1 VPWRDAAAI
10 ASEVITLVSDDSQR
24 EAMCA
29 RAAAYGAG
37 MTWPAVARQYVG
49 SFERARCEGLRR
61 RSSFHAQTLAGR
73 PVGLPEIDL
82 RHVRAMTDDT
92 GMLQH
97 AAFNIPRYEDGY
109 CIDDNA
115 RALLLMTLLEDAGAD
130 DPAAVRGLASRYLA
144 FVRHAFDRPS
154 SRFRNFLSYGRTWLE
169 PCGSEDSHGRT
180 LWALGA
186 VVGRAGDPGRHSLAG
201 DLFHA
206 ALPVVTTFKS
216 PRAWAYA
223 LLGIEEYLRAFRG
236 DSTIEGRRA
245 AIADRLLGLFAS
257 TSRPE
262 WPWFE
267 DSVTYCNAR
276 LSQALMVSGSR
287 MKRKD
292 MLDAGLR
299 SLEWLVSVQVST
311 DGNFAAIGSNGFYER
326 GAVPAAFDQQPVEAC
341 ATASA
346 CLEAYRI
353 TGDRRWAEHG
363 ARAFGW
369 FMGQNHLHQWL
380 YDTSTGGC
388 RDGLH
393 ADRMNQNQGAESTL
407 SFLLALH
414 EMRATDAVET
424 QEAPAL
430 ALQTA

>member
-1 VPWRDAAAI
+1 MR
-10 ASEVITLVSDDSQR
+10 
-24 EAMCA
+24 A
-29 RAAAYGAG
+29 RATAHGAG
-37 MTWPAVARQYVG
+37 MTWPAVAKQYVK
-49 SFERARCEGLRR
+49 SFQRARREGLRR
-61 RSSFHAQTLAGR
+61 TSSFHAQTLAGR

-82 RHVRAMTDDT
+82 RHVQAMTDDT

-97 AAFNIPRYEDGY
+97 AAFSIPRYEDGY

-115 RALLLMTLLEDAGAD
+115 RALLLMTMLEDAGAD
-130 DPAAVRGLASRYLA
+130 DPVTVRALSARYLA
-144 FVRHAFDRPS
+144 FVRYAFDRPS
-154 SRFRNFLSYGRTWLE
+154 GRFRNFLSYGREWLE

-206 ALPVVTTFKS
+206 AMPQVTAFES

-236 DSTIEGRRA
+236 DSTIQGLRA
-245 AIADRLLGLFAS
+245 TLANRLYELFEN

-276 LSQALMVSGSR
+276 LSQALIVSGSR

-299 SLEWLVSVQVST
+299 SLEWLVSVQVSA
-311 DGNFAAIGSNGFYER
+311 DGHFAAIGSNGFYER
-326 GAVPAAFDQQPVEAC
+326 GSAPAAFDQQPVEAC
-341 ATASA
+341 ATGSA
-346 CLEAYRI
+346 CLEAFRV
-353 TGDRRWAEHG
+353 TGDHRWAEHG
-363 ARAFGW
+363 QRAFSW
-369 FMGQNHLHQWL
+369 FMGQNHLQQWL

-424 QEAPAL
+424 QGAAVPAL
-430 ALQTA
+430 HTT